1 MFLHLHPTRR
11 EALTA
16 SKTILTRWSLATN
29 PATILT
35 HVSVA
40 PGALFHV
47 MYDAGGRMLTYG
59 GITRTPD
66 GGGFA
71 LQQPGVGGDG
81 SQGPGVI
88 EGRSFHHLFPE
99 RTLMGPQTSCSVT
112 RVGGSP

>member
-47 MYDAGGRMLTYG
+47 MYDAGGRRLTYG

-66 GGGFA
+66 GGGVAF
-71 LQQPGVGGDG
+71 QPPRVGEDG
-81 SQGPGVI
+81 SPRPRGSY
-88 EGRSFHHLFPE
+88 GRS
-99 RTLMGPQTSCSVT
+99 
-112 RVGGSP
+112 VGARFAKRN